1 MSDKLN
7 PRLREEF
14 ESLPIA
20 LKNRILEITTQ
31 RIETSE
37 QLRQLAE
44 LAKTQGRHIEFF

>member
-20 LKNRILEITTQ
+20 IKNRILEIANQ

-37 QLRQLAE
+37 ELRRLAE
-44 LAKTQGRHIEFF
+44 RAEKQGRF